1 MIIKRHG
8 EKFGFSLAVF
18 CFFDEIKGKL
28 KISLEMDKIW
38 VYNQVYF

>member
-1 MIIKRHG
+1 MAKNSVSAH
-8 EKFGFSLAVF
+8 AVF

-38 VYNQVYF
+38 VYN

>member
-8 EKFGFSLAVF
+8 EKFGFSHAVF
-18 CFFDEIKGKL
+18 CFDEIKGKL

-38 VYNQVYF
+38 VYN

>member
-1 MIIKRHG
+1 MAKNSVSATP
-8 EKFGFSLAVF
+8 FF

-38 VYNQVYF
+38 VYN